1 MLLRFIVLLGLVLSA
16 IIGIPMGIFESY
28 TWLWALP
35 LMAVG
40 FALLALLLVFLYVLL
55 LCKRVDR
62 DQEQTCDDPH
72 YRWVQEM
79 LVESIL
85 PVVRVTVKASGVN
98 KVPSEGRFMLVCN
111 HVQDLDPA
119 PIFYALPGRQL
130 CFVAKKEVRDM
141 FIIGPVLQKLQG
153 QFINREND
161 RKALKTIL
169 SCIRILKEDK
179 GSIAV
184 FPEGG
189 IHDDRKF
196 HHFRP
201 GVFKIA
207 QKAEVPIVVCTLKN
221 TRWLGHN
228 ITHLKPTTVEFK
240 VLTVI
245 QPEEFEGLTTTE
257 LADRVYRIMAD
268 DLGPENVAEE

>member
-40 FALLALLLVFLYVLL
+40 FAVLALLFVFLYVLL
-55 LCKRVDR
+55 LCRRVDR

-153 QFINREND
+153 QFINRGND
-161 RKALKTIL
+161 REALKTIL

-189 IHDDRKF
+189 IHDDRNIHRRK
-196 HHFRP
+196 REP
-201 GVFKIA
+201 GRDGIR
-207 QKAEVPIVVCTLKN
+207 VCRRRGRYGCGHSGRHDRTDSRSRCQERCTSALSDARKN
-221 TRWLGHN
+221 IR
-228 ITHLKPTTVEFK
+228 
-240 VLTVI
+240 
-245 QPEEFEGLTTTE
+245 
-257 LADRVYRIMAD
+257 ADRA
-268 DLGPENVAEE
+268 GPRA